1 MKLFKTILLV
11 VVMCMVLP
19 THTLA
24 QNTSTQG
31 KEFWLTFMHNG
42 FKEHQLGGWI
52 TNQVLISAK
61 RDCSGTISNPKTGWN
76 VRFNVTANSITTVDI
91 PIEQGY
97 HDRTNYGIISK
108 KAIHVEATDT
118 ISAYCTNIAYVSFD
132 ASFVLPTESLG
143 DDYIIQS
150 FNQSSLYLE
159 NVVNINQTSAFAIV
173 ATEDNTDIDITPS
186 CPTLD
191 GRPAGQTYQITLNA
205 GETYQVR
212 SSNSFGANRDLSG
225 TRVTAS
231 DCKKIA
237 VFNGNTLT
245 CIPIDQGD
253 GFDHVFEQAMPLRS
267 WGKSFAVT
275 GSANRNRDF
284 VKVTS
289 SADNNQIFKNGNRLT
304 TLNANQS
311 HVFELNSSDGSC
323 FIESTYPC
331 AVYLYNTSCYDDTNS
346 ELGDPSMVWIAPLEQ
361 VIDEVTFST
370 FDNATTG
377 ISVHYVNIIVNSDDI
392 NNVYLDNQPIAS
404 SDFQP
409 IQGNNEF
416 SYTRKNIS
424 HGSHHLSC
432 SNGFNAHVYGFGR
445 AKGYAYLVGSSA
457 IDLSTSITINDVSVK
472 PNETYA
478 YCSEQGLT
486 FLAEVNAEN
495 YTLQWNFGDGGTSS
509 NNPAVHTYHSN
520 HVFPVTLTVT
530 TNEIGCASTTA
541 HTFTYYVDLSQHY
554 ITESDETCMGEFYS
568 GHGFNNVLINN
579 DTILTRLVDNEDH
592 PECKDSLLLY
602 LTARESYHLPISDS
616 RCWQGEPGVYYG
628 HGFSFEYDH
637 PGDFDRQLELQSV
650 DGCDSIVYLHLI
662 VADRINTEVN
672 HHECNGSYTWDG
684 DTYTTPGTYEK
695 LYTTLDG
702 CDSIVTLHLTMG
714 TNKESSFDTI
724 SCGVF
729 NWNGQEYEMSGD
741 YTQVLTT
748 YDGCDSTVL
757 CHLLVSAPVDGATT
771 TASECNS
778 YTWYDVDYTE
788 SGIYTKVFQ
797 TSLGCDSILYLDL
810 NLNFTPDPK
819 EIAPA
824 DPEND
829 MPHWVITASEF
840 EIHSYDF
847 IFEDRNPNCR
857 WDSIEW
863 ALDTPEAQWIL
874 EPDNSTQPP
883 GKFCTLIVR
892 NSLPDTIWMHATA
905 YNECNPQGIERRYWF
920 LCSFYALEENS
931 AKAQFDIVPN
941 PNNGQMDI
949 LFKHLE
955 GKADVKVYDMR
966 GTLIDHFQT
975 YNGTG
980 SSTFPYTMKA
990 VANGI
995 YYFVITK
1002 KDGVLRKKVIIA
1014 R

>member
-1 MKLFKTILLV
+1 MRLFKTLLLV

-42 FKEHQLGGWI
+42 FKEHPLGGWI

-61 RDCSGTISNPKTGWN
+61 RDCSGTISNPKTGWS
-76 VRFNVTANSITTVDI
+76 VQFNVNANSITTVDI

-97 HDRTNYGIISK
+97 HDRSNYSTVSK
-108 KAIHVEATDT
+108 KAIHIVSTDT

-150 FNQSSLYLE
+150 FNQSRLFLE
-159 NVVNINQTSAFAIV
+159 DVVNVNQTSAFAIV

-186 CPTLD
+186 CTTLD
-191 GRPAGQTYQITLNA
+191 GMPAGQTFQITLNA

-212 SSNSFGANRDLSG
+212 SNNYETNRDLSG
-225 TRVTAS
+225 TRITAS

-245 CIPIDQGD
+245 CIPTNQGD

-267 WGKSFAVT
+267 WGKRFAVT

-289 SADNNQIFKNGNRLT
+289 SADYNQIYKNGDRLT
-304 TLNANQS
+304 SLNANQS
-311 HVFELNSSDGSC
+311 YIFELDSHDGSC
-323 FIESTYPC
+323 FIESTHPC

-346 ELGDPSMVWIAPLEQ
+346 ELGDPSMVWIAPVEQ
-361 VIDEVTFST
+361 VIDEVNFST

-377 ISVHYVNIIVNSDDI
+377 ISVHYVNIIVNSNDI
-392 NNVYLDNQPIAS
+392 NNVYLDNRPIAS
-404 SDFQP
+404 SDFEP
-409 IQGNNEF
+409 IRGNNEF
-416 SYTRKNIS
+416 SFTRKNIT

-445 AKGYAYLVGSSA
+445 AKGYAYLVGSNA
-457 IDLSTSITINDVSVK
+457 IDLSTSVTINEVSVN
-472 PNETYA
+472 PNESYA
-478 YCSEQGLT
+478 YCSDQGMT
-486 FLAEVNAEN
+486 FLADINFSN
-495 YTLQWNFGDGGTSS
+495 YSLQWDFGDGSTSTD
-509 NNPAVHTYHSN
+509 NPAVHTYHDN
-520 HVFPVTLTVT
+520 LVYTVTLTV
-530 TNEIGCASTTA
+530 NSDGSGCDATAA
-541 HTFTYYVDLSQHY
+541 HTFTYYVDLTQHY
-554 ITESDETCMGEFYS
+554 IMENDESCTGEFYS

-579 DTILTRLVDNEDH
+579 DTILVRMVDNPDH
-592 PECKDSLLLY
+592 PECQDSLLLY
-602 LTARESYHLPISDS
+602 LTARPSYHIPFNDS
-616 RCWQGEPGVYYG
+616 RCWQGEPGVYNGY
-628 HGFSFEYDH
+628 GFSFEYNA
-637 PGDFDRQLELQSV
+637 PGEYNRQLELQSV
-650 DGCDSIVYLHLI
+650 DGCDSIVFLHLI
-662 VADRINTEVN
+662 VADRITTEVN

-684 DTYTTPGTYEK
+684 DIYTTPGTYEK

-714 TNKESSFDTI
+714 TNQESSFDTI
-724 SCGVF
+724 SCGTF
-729 NWNGQEYEMSGD
+729 HWNGQEYDQSGD

-771 TASECNS
+771 KASECNS

-797 TSLGCDSILYLDL
+797 TYLGCDSILYLDL
-810 NLNFTPDPK
+810 DLNYTPDPK
-819 EIAPA
+819 EITSADFENPA
-824 DPEND
+824 
-829 MPHWVITASEF
+829 PHWVITASEF
-840 EIHSYDF
+840 DIHSYDF

-863 ALDTPEAQWIL
+863 AIDTPEALWIL
-874 EPDNSTQPP
+874 EPDMTTQPP
-883 GKFCTLIVR
+883 GKVCTMIVR
-892 NSLPDTIWMHATA
+892 NSLPDTIWIHATA
-905 YNECNPQGIERRYWF
+905 YNECNPQGVERRYWF

-931 AKAQFDIVPN
+931 AEVQFDIVPN
-941 PNNGQMDI
+941 PNNGQMDL

-966 GTLIDHFQT
+966 GTLIDHFQA

-980 SSTFPYTMKA
+980 SSTYPYTMKSA
-990 VANGI
+990 ANGI
-995 YYFVITK
+995 YYFVITG
-1002 KDGVLRKKVIIA
+1002 KDGVLTKKVIIA

>member
-1 MKLFKTILLV
+1 
-11 VVMCMVLP
+11 
-19 THTLA
+19 
-24 QNTSTQG
+24 
-31 KEFWLTFMHNG
+31 MHNG
-42 FKEHQLGGWI
+42 FKEHNLGGWV

-76 VRFNVTANSITTVDI
+76 VRFNVNANSITTVDI
-91 PIEQGY
+91 PIQQGY
-97 HDRTNYGIISK
+97 HDRANYGVISN

-159 NVVNINQTSAFAIV
+159 NLVNISQTSAFAIV

-191 GRPAGQTYQITLNA
+191 GRPTGQTFQITLNA

-237 VFNGNTLT
+237 IFNGNTLT
-245 CIPIDQGD
+245 CIPTNQGD

-267 WGKSFAVT
+267 WGKRFAIT
-275 GSANRNRDF
+275 GSVNRNRDF

-289 SADNNQIFKNGNRLT
+289 SADGNQIFKNGAPLT

-311 HVFELNSSDGSC
+311 HIFELNSHDGSC
-323 FIESTYPC
+323 FIESTQPC

-377 ISVHYVNIIVNSDDI
+377 INVHYVNIIVNSDDI
-392 NNVYLDNQPIAS
+392 NNVYLDNRPIPS

-409 IQGNNEF
+409 IEGNREF
-416 SYTRKNIS
+416 SYARKNIS

-445 AKGYAYLVGSSA
+445 AKGYAYLVGSNA
-457 IDLSTSITINDVSVK
+457 IDLSTSVTINDVSVK
-472 PNETYA
+472 PNESYA
-478 YCSEQGLT
+478 YCAEQGLT
-486 FLAEVNAEN
+486 FQAEVNAET
-495 YTLQWNFGDGGTSS
+495 YSLLWDFGDGSTST
-509 NNPAVHTYHSN
+509 NNPVVHTYHSSD
-520 HVFPVTLTVT
+520 VFPVTLTVT
-530 TNEIGCASTTA
+530 TNEIGCASVTA
-541 HTFTYYVDLSQHY
+541 HTSTYYVDLSPHY
-554 ITESDETCMGEFYS
+554 ITENDETCMGEFYS
-568 GHGFNNVLINN
+568 GHGFHNVLINN

-602 LTARESYHLPISDS
+602 LTALTSYHIPINDS
-616 RCWQGEPGVYYG
+616 RCWQGEPGVYNGY
-628 HGFSFEYDH
+628 GFSFEYDH
-637 PGDFDRQLELQSV
+637 PGDYNRQLELQSV

-662 VADRINTEVN
+662 VTDRITYEFS
-672 HHECNGSYTWDG
+672 HHECNGSFTWDG

-702 CDSIVTLHLTMG
+702 CDSIATLHLTMG
-714 TNKESSFDTI
+714 TNSESTFDTI
-724 SCGVF
+724 SCGIF
-729 NWNGQEYEMSGD
+729 HWNGQEYDQSGD

-757 CHLLVSAPVDGATT
+757 CHLLVSAPVDGPTT

-778 YTWYDVDYTE
+778 YTWYGVEYTE
-788 SGIYTKVFQ
+788 SGIFTKVYQ
-797 TSLGCDSILYLDL
+797 TYLGCDSTIYLDL
-810 NLNFTPDPK
+810 DLNYTPDPK
-819 EIAPA
+819 EITPA
-824 DPEND
+824 DPENV

-840 EIHSYDF
+840 DIHSYDF
-847 IFEDRNPNCR
+847 VFEDNNPNCR
-857 WDSIEW
+857 WDSIVW
-863 ALDTPEAQWIL
+863 SLDTPQALWIL
-874 EPDNSTQPP
+874 QPDMTTQPP
-883 GKFCTLIVR
+883 GRICTLVVR

-905 YNECNPQGIERRYWF
+905 YNECNPLGVERRYWF
-920 LCSFYALEENS
+920 LCSFYGLEENNVM
-931 AKAQFDIVPN
+931 AQFDVVPN
-941 PNNGQMDI
+941 PNNGQMD
-949 LFKHLE
+949 LHFSNLE
-955 GKADVKVYDMR
+955 GNTDIKVYDMR
-966 GTLIDHFQT
+966 GVLIDHFQT

-980 SSTFPYTMKA
+980 SSTHPYAMKH
-990 VANGI
+990 VGSGI
-995 YYFVITK
+995 YYFVVAG
-1002 KDGVLRKKVIIA
+1002 KDGVLTKKVIITQ
-1014 R
+1014 